1 MMIRTLNWN
10 LWTRK
15 EIALVATILVLASGA
30 AYLSV
35 SVARPRPVASAVLSG
50 QWHQNRGH
58 RHRLHQEVRLRE
70 RAAAVRRRFHLN
82 ETVT

>member
-35 SVARPRPVASAVLSG
+35 SVARPRPVASAVLNG
-50 QWHQNRGH
+50 QWQCTKTAGI
-58 RHRLHQEVRLRE
+58 V
-70 RAAAVRRRFHLN
+70 
-82 ETVT
+82 TVCTKKSG